1 MAIQQELHTIAAAT
15 IPDMKASIQTLS
27 SDLGRTKKE
36 ISMFETRFNT
46 IESQQR
52 NNTEMQQA
60 RFDRLEEF
68 LLRSVNAGSPFSPQL
83 TMDPMRA
90 TSNPSPLSHS
100 TGLSPMFSTSGNW
113 HDNMDASNDT

>member
-1 MAIQQELHTIAAAT
+1 
-15 IPDMKASIQTLS
+15 MKARIQTLS
-27 SDLGRTKKE
+27 SDLVQTKKE
-36 ISMFETRFNT
+36 ISMFDTRFNT

-52 NNTEMQQA
+52 NQTEMQQA
-60 RFDRLEEF
+60 RFDRLEAL

-90 TSNPSPLSHS
+90 TLNPSPLSHS
-100 TGLSPMFSTSGNW
+100 TGLSPMFSTSDNW